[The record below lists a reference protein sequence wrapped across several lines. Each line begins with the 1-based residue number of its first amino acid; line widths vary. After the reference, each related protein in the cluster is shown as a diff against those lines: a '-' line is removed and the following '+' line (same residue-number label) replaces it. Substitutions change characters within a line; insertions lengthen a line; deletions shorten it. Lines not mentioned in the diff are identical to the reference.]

1 MSPAIHRLFK
11 KEGEQWFLT
20 PTDSHQE
27 FDGVDPD
34 STVTL
39 RVRKTYTIH
48 KIVRLGGQ
56 SLSYPDDA
64 TEIDCLFTLC
74 KWIEDVQLELT
85 VPLFELNGFN

>member
-1 MSPAIHRLFK
+1 MSTAIHGLFK

-39 RVRKTYTIH
+39 KVGKTYMIH
-48 KIVRLGGQ
+48 KIVRQGGQ
-56 SLSYPDDA
+56 SLFYPDDA
-64 TEIDCLFTLC
+64 TEIDGLFTLS
-74 KWIEDVQLELT
+74 ELTEQLELT
-85 VPLFELNGFN
+85 VPLFELN